1 MIEHNKN
8 CLLIN
13 GGQSVKLEKGFM
25 EFKNLNKIIP
35 IPFKIYADFECLLK
49 GCDSEINNDCFSHT
63 SKYQDHIQCSFTY
76 KLVCV
81 NDKYTKDFILYRG
94 KNVVFKFIQSS
105 FKEYS
110 YCNSVMK
117 KHFNKDLIMT
127 VDEEEKFERSNICWV
142 CNKLIENDEKVR
154 YHCHITGKYRGAAHW
169 SCNINLSINI
179 NVSCDIS

>member
-63 SKYQDHIQCSFTY
+63 SKYQDHIQCSFT
-76 KLVCV
+76 
-81 NDKYTKDFILYRG
+81 
-94 KNVVFKFIQSS
+94 
-105 FKEYS
+105 
-110 YCNSVMK
+110 
-117 KHFNKDLIMT
+117 
-127 VDEEEKFERSNICWV
+127 
-142 CNKLIENDEKVR
+142 
-154 YHCHITGKYRGAAHW
+154 
-169 SCNINLSINI
+169 
-179 NVSCDIS
+179 